1 MEEEDSNDNYETSN
15 IVISDYSY
23 QENKGERILV
33 FVRIRPFLETELELD
48 DSSPI
53 KEVDVGNNIIK
64 CKMIL

>member
-23 QENKGERILV
+23 QENKGERIRV
-33 FVRIRPFLETELELD
+33 FVRIRPFLVTELELD